1 MRIAVPY
8 EDGKVSQHYGSAP
21 AFKFYDVEDG
31 KIAKEEVVAAEGKG
45 HYYMVQFL
53 VTGHVD
59 LVLCKSCGT
68 PAQKTL
74 QIAGIRLE
82 MGFEGDADAAVRSY
96 LSV

>member
-1 MRIAVPY
+1 MKIAVPY
-8 EDGKVSQHYGSAP
+8 EDGNVSQHYGSAP
-21 AFKFYDVEDG
+21 AFKFYDVEG
-31 KIAKEEVVAAEGKG
+31 KTVEKEEVVATEGKG

-53 VTGHVD
+53 VTNHVN

-82 MGFEGDADAAVRSY
+82 MGYEGDADAAVTAY
-96 LSV
+96 LKD